1 MELFFSLQA
10 PWLSPSQC
18 PSPSLCLCP
27 PLTPGVTLEEEL
39 CPPPRLLLSTV
50 SMTTEEE
57 TGERSAD
64 TERGETEVAAEID
77 TAGEDG
83 HVTDPGAETGVPG
96 GGEREAGVG
105 AGVGTRTGTSGSGG
119 GSRVLGGGGQS
130 PRGARRTGGWPPAVT
145 RS

>member
-18 PSPSLCLCP
+18 PSPSSCLCP

-39 CPPPRLLLSTV
+39 YPQPRLLLSTV

-57 TGERSAD
+57 TGERIGD
-64 TERGETEVAAEID
+64 TGRGGTEVTVEID
-77 TAGEDG
+77 TAEEEG
-83 HVTDPGAETGVPG
+83 HVTDLGAETGAPG
-96 GGEREAGVG
+96 GGEREAGAG
-105 AGVGTRTGTSGSGG
+105 AGGEIRTGTSGRGG

-130 PRGARRTGGWPPAVT
+130 LRGARRTGG
-145 RS
+145 